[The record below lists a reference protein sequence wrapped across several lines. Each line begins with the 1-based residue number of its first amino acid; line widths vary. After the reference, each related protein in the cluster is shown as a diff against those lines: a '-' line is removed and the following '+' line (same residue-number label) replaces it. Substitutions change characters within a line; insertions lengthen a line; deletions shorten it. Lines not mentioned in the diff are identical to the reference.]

1 MSSAPSTVQGTH
13 SRLSVNMLNKSILS
27 QVWAFVFCSSPQVI
41 PVSLSP
47 KYLERLKNNV
57 MVIETWN
64 KVRSPGQDKLL
75 GLVKLPLHQF
85 YMSFK

>member
-1 MSSAPSTVQGTH
+1 MWG
-13 SRLSVNMLNKSILS
+13 
-27 QVWAFVFCSSPQVI
+27 FVLFFCCASPQVI
-41 PVSLSP
+41 PVSLSS
-47 KYLERLKNNV
+47 KCLERLKNNV
-57 MVIETWN
+57 MIIETWN

>member
-1 MSSAPSTVQGTH
+1 MWS
-13 SRLSVNMLNKSILS
+13 
-27 QVWAFVFCSSPQVI
+27 FVLFFSGCSSPQVI
-41 PVSLSP
+41 PVSLSS
-47 KYLERLKNNV
+47 KCLERLKNNV